1 MGVNMRA
8 DMATVKEREIDV
20 KLLDLGRQV
29 AEVKEAERLRM
40 AEHLHDEFG
49 QSLLVAKMRLGML
62 SDELPAQYV
71 GSVNGVTEIISD
83 LIRRTRAS
91 IEDLY
96 SSSHC
101 PAGLRAGLVS
111 LARDLETKHEL
122 VCSTKLDSMPDQWR
136 DEAKQLLYRAVRELL
151 CNVTKHAR
159 ATQVKISAFR
169 KQSFFIIEVKDNGR
183 GFSRDQAHVPSVT
196 HGFGL
201 WSVRADLATIGA
213 ELHIFSR
220 IGKGTKATVVM
231 PLSQS

>member
-1 MGVNMRA
+1 MRA
-8 DMATVKEREIDV
+8 GMAVVKEHNFQAA
-20 KLLDLGRQV
+20 LLDLGRQV
-29 AEVKEAERLRM
+29 AEIKEAERLKM

-62 SDELPAQYV
+62 SSELPEQYV
-71 GSVNGVTEIISD
+71 GSVDGVTEIISD

-101 PAGLRAGLVS
+101 PAGLTAGLVS
-111 LARDLETKHEL
+111 LAREMQTKHGV
-122 VCSTKLDSMPDQWR
+122 VCSTNLDSMPEQWR
-136 DEAKQLLYRAVRELL
+136 DEAKQVLYRAVRELL

-169 KQSFFIIEVKDNGR
+169 KQSSFIIEVKDNGL

-231 PLSQS
+231 PLSQG